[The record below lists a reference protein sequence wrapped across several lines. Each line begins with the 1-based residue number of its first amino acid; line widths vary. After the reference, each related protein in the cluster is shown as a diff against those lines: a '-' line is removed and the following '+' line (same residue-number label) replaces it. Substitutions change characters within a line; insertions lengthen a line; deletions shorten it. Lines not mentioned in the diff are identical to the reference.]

1 MTAAKDPPHEPYA
14 TEEGEPPPPE
24 ALTLWN
30 EVGVLIDKS
39 AQGQY
44 QDRNRASCARES
56 FGRMRGHPLC
66 CGSSEIRA
74 LG

>member
-39 AQGQY
+39 AQGQ
-44 QDRNRASCARES
+44 
-56 FGRMRGHPLC
+56 F
-66 CGSSEIRA
+66 
-74 LG
+74 